1 MRTLRIGALLAVT
14 LSLLVACSSGG
25 GGSGD
30 KAAFCN
36 VIKRANADPSLK
48 SSAGNAKER
57 TAKTQKIY
65 DDLAA
70 NAPSDISGD
79 VGVIKD
85 AYAKYAK
92 DPAAFQKD
100 AKATKKVQTASTHLE
115 TYSKDKCKLPI
126 GSG

>member
-1 MRTLRIGALLAVT
+1 MRTLRIGALLTVT
-14 LSLLVACSSGG
+14 LSLLAACSSGG
-25 GGSGD
+25 SGSGN

-36 VIKRANADPSLK
+36 VIKKANANQAIK
-48 SSAGNAKER
+48 GTGNSKEKQ
-57 TAKTQKIY
+57 AALNKVY
-65 DDLAA
+65 SDLAA
-70 NAPSDISGD
+70 SAPSDISGD
-79 VGVIKD
+79 VNTIKD

-100 AKATKKVQTASTHLE
+100 TNAAKKVQTASTHLE

>member
-1 MRTLRIGALLAVT
+1 MRTLRIGALLTVT
-14 LSLLVACSSGG
+14 LSLLAACSSGG
-25 GGSGD
+25 GGAN

-36 VIKRANADPSLK
+36 VIKKANADKSLN
-48 SSAGNAKER
+48 STSGNAKAR
-57 TAKTQKIY
+57 TAKIQKVY

-70 NAPSDISGD
+70 SAPTDISGD
-79 VGVIKD
+79 VNVIKN

-100 AKATKKVQTASTHLE
+100 TNAGKKVQTASTHLV

>member
-14 LSLLVACSSGG
+14 LSLLAACSSGG
-25 GGSGD
+25 GGSGN

-36 VIKRANADPSLK
+36 VIKKANANK
-48 SSAGNAKER
+48 AIKGTGNSKEKQ
-57 TAKTQKIY
+57 AALNKVY
-65 DDLAA
+65 SDLAA
-70 NAPSDISGD
+70 SAPSEISGD
-79 VGVIKD
+79 VNTIKD

-100 AKATKKVQTASTHLE
+100 ANAAKKVQTASTHLE